1 MNLLNASLNFWPNRV
16 TLARI
21 LLLPI
26 FISSILY
33 ASGESWGPPVALALF
48 SLMAFGDL
56 LDGYLARL
64 LNQHSELGAVM
75 DPLADKC
82 ILTSATILLAQR
94 EITHDWIPYPI
105 PLTLVVVFV
114 ARDILILL
122 GYFALNVFWKT
133 QVIQTNRWGKL
144 STAAQMFLIFLT
156 LLAGVP
162 FPWIH
167 NTLLTSSTMY
177 LVWLCCGA
185 CTLTSGISYLVRL
198 DQRFSTKSTSRSVPK
213 TE

>member
-56 LDGYLARL
+56 LDGYLARH
-64 LNQHSELGAVM
+64 LNQHSELGAIM

-82 ILTSATILLAQR
+82 ILTSATILLAQK

-105 PLTLVVVFV
+105 PLTLMVVFV

-122 GYFALNVFWKT
+122 GYFILTIFWRI
-133 QVIQTNRWGKL
+133 QAVQTNHWGKL
-144 STAAQMFLIFLT
+144 STAAQMFLILLT
-156 LLAGVP
+156 LLNGLP

-167 NTLLTSSTMY
+167 HTLLTSSMMY

-185 CTLTSGISYLVRL
+185 CALASGISYLVRL
-198 DQRFSTKSTSRSVPK
+198 DQLFSTTSTSISVPK